1 MFILFHPRLV
11 LPATGLLLMAGLI
24 VRPQS
29 GEWLARLRDWV
40 SPANPEV
47 ARPVESP
54 ASPGV
59 AAEGRVVA
67 YEGAEVVV
75 GTEVS
80 GLIVR
85 LLVKERSAVRAGDLI
100 AETDSSDLR
109 ASRAESMARVAEAEA
124 DIRFYE
130 REDRRERALLARN
143 ATAPQNFDANLHSLE
158 LARARRSAAVACCDR
173 FDALI
178 AKTRITAPIDG
189 VVTARHAHPGE
200 IARPGTAL
208 VTIADLK
215 RLRIEA
221 EVDEFDIARVAL
233 GSPVT
238 IAAEGYGARKWR
250 GTVEEIPDSVVS
262 RRTRPTD
269 PGRPIDARVLPIK
282 IAFAEPTPLKLGQR
296 VDVEIA
302 CPDTGA
308 P

>member
-1 MFILFHPRLV
+1 V
-11 LPATGLLLMAGLI
+11 
-24 VRPQS
+24 V
-29 GEWLARLRDWV
+29 D
-40 SPANPEV
+40 SPALPDV
-47 ARPVESP
+47 V
-54 ASPGV
+54 V
-59 AAEGRVVA
+59 AEGQVVA

-80 GLIVR
+80 GLIIR
-85 LLVKERSAVRAGDLI
+85 LTVKEKSAVGAGDVI
-100 AETDSSDLR
+100 AESSSADLR
-109 ASRAESMARVAEAEA
+109 ASRAEAMARVAEAEA

-143 ATAPQNFDANLHSLE
+143 ATTPQNFDANFRGLE

-189 VVTARHAHPGE
+189 VVTVRHAHPGE
-200 IARPGTAL
+200 IVRPGTAL

-233 GSPVT
+233 GSLVT
-238 IAAEGYGARKWR
+238 IKAEGYGTIKWR

-282 IAFAEPTPLKLGQR
+282 IAFAEQSPLKLGQR

-302 CPDTGA
+302 PPNTVA